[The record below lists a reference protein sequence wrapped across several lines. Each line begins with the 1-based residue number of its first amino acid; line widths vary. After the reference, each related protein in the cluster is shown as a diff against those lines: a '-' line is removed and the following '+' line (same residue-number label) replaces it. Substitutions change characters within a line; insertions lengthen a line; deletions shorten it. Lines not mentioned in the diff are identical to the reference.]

1 MKLPCDHFN
10 LIARWY
16 DRLIRRPADDP
27 LPELLA
33 VEAGQTVLDVGGG
46 TGRNSHFLRAAGAR
60 VIVCDFAG
68 AMVRQARARVTLAVL
83 GSVTALP
90 FAADSADRV
99 LVVDAF
105 HHFVHPSPQA
115 AQPRAAAE
123 LLRVLR
129 PGGRLVIEEPDIT
142 RRGVQLIALGERLLL
157 MGSRFWAP
165 RSLAALFEGLGART
179 LTIAEEGMSTVI
191 VLTKDQPEDGP
202 DRRQGGV

>member
-1 MKLPCDHFN
+1 MKLPFDHFN

-33 VEAGQTVLDVGGG
+33 VEPGQTVLDVGGG
-46 TGRNSHFLRAAGAR
+46 TGRNSHRWREAGAR

-68 AMVRQARARVTLAVL
+68 EMVRQARGRVTLAVL
-83 GSVTALP
+83 GSVTHLP
-90 FAADSADRV
+90 LAADSADRV

-105 HHFVHPSPQA
+105 HHFVQPSPEA

-129 PGGRLVIEEPDIT
+129 PGGRLVIEEPDIA
-142 RRGVQLIALGERLLL
+142 RRRVQLIALGERLLL
-157 MGSRFWAP
+157 MGSRFWSP
-165 RSLAALFEGLGART
+165 TGLAALFEGLGART
-179 LTIAEEGMSTVI
+179 LTVVRPGLSALI
-191 VLTKDQPEDGP
+191 VLTKDRSEG
-202 DRRQGGV
+202 